1 MDNEKSKIP
10 SWLQDKKKL
19 LIIIIV
25 ILCLIVSNFTTAL
38 IGIEI
43 ANKVDTQLKSMGI
56 NLSINNVINDIFGKG
71 LSGEYQNDYAD
82 EILTFKNNGKLIYYA
97 AGYTAEGTYEIQGST
112 LIMNINFSP
121 IEFEIMEL
129 NNSQL
134 IISNGY
140 SMFSYTKVK

>member
-1 MDNEKSKIP
+1 MENEKSKIP

-25 ILCLIVSNFTTAL
+25 ILCLLVSNFTTAL
-38 IGIEI
+38 IGIRV
-43 ANKVDTQLKSMGI
+43 ANRVNSELKSLGI
-56 NLSINNVINDIFGKG
+56 NLSISNVFNDMFGQG
-71 LSGEYQNDYAD
+71 LNGEYQNDYAD
-82 EILTFKNNGKLIYYA
+82 EKLTFKKNGKMVYYA
-97 AGYTAEGTYEIQGST
+97 AGYTAEGTYEIEGSK

-121 IEFEIMEL
+121 IEFDIMEL
-129 NNSQL
+129 NTTQL